1 MIRAYI
7 GFGSNLGNGRELVLS
22 AWSRLAIPEKVV
34 LHKLSSFYITEA
46 VGLVSQSLFTNAV
59 GEVETDLQPLELL
72 HLLLELEKEHGR
84 RRDVDAAGYQD
95 RTLDLDLLYFG
106 ATLYST
112 PELTLPHPRIAD
124 RLFVLVPLA
133 EIAPEFQDPVTGI
146 TVKNMVQQL
155 ILQIAQGGMPPQSV
169 LQVETLPAAVVPL
182 TGGARPS
189 LND

>member
-7 GFGSNLGNGRELVLS
+7 GFGSNLGNGREQVLS

-34 LHKLSSFYITEA
+34 LHKLSSLYVSEA

-72 HLLLELEKEHGR
+72 HLLLEVEKEHGR

-112 PELTLPHPRIAD
+112 AELTLPHPRIAD

-155 ILQIAQGGMPPQSV
+155 MLQIAQGGMPPQSV
-169 LQVETLPAAVVPL
+169 PQVETSPAAALPSS
-182 TGGARPS
+182 GWGKAS